1 MDIRQSAQWGEYLTQ
16 IGWKIEKVGST
27 QIFIRKVPFLPFSF
41 IKIQHPKNPLPF
53 RQIDRIARENRGL
66 FVLIE
71 PDGEGFE
78 LSKMSLNGFQKS
90 HMSLT
95 HTSTIYIDITKT
107 QEKIFNSFSENAR
120 RNIKKAQ
127 KNNLQIKT
135 ISLKKEKDDS
145 EFRKFYRLL
154 SNLTHLKK
162 FFVPGY
168 SEFYKKMLAFK
179 NKSAVLF
186 AYSNDIPVAA
196 VWLGFLDDR
205 AVYMNT
211 GITRGGYD
219 LLANYLL
226 VWESILLAKKNKL
239 PIFDFEGIYDPKF
252 PMWRKSWKNFS
263 EFKKRFHGTAVEYPA
278 PYIKY
283 YSKIYQIFDLC
294 SRIFYK

>member
-186 AYSNDIPVAA
+186 AYSNNIPVAA

-239 PIFDFEGIYDPKF
+239 PIF
-252 PMWRKSWKNFS
+252 
-263 EFKKRFHGTAVEYPA
+263 
-278 PYIKY
+278 
-283 YSKIYQIFDLC
+283 
-294 SRIFYK
+294 